1 MAKQDSTD
9 DMGIDNPATHDVGDD
24 NGVDD
29 PATHDVGDDNG
40 VDDPATHD
48 VGDDNGVDDPATHD
62 VGDDNGV
69 DDPATH
75 DVGDDNGVDDP
86 ATHDVGDDN
95 GVDDPATH
103 DVGDD
108 NGVDDPA
115 THDVGDDNGI
125 HRLVGSAG
133 NDQLAGY
140 AGDDVLDGGGG
151 IDLARYIG
159 QRAEAMWHKTS
170 AGWTV
175 TSAPDD
181 TDMLINVERLKF
193 SDISVALD
201 LSGNAGIVA
210 KTLGAVFGSAD
221 TSNEVYAGIGLY
233 YIDRGMTYESL
244 MQLAID
250 ARLGAG
256 ATNRDIVDL
265 LYTNVVGGPPR
276 EADRDYFVGLL
287 DSGAYTVA
295 AWA

>member
-86 ATHDVGDDN
+86 VTHDVGDDN

-108 NGVDDPA
+108 NS
-115 THDVGDDNGI
+115 I

-151 IDLARYIG
+151 IDLARYNG

-201 LSGNAGIVA
+201 LSGNAGTVA
-210 KTLGAVFGSAD
+210 KTLGAVFGSAE

-233 YIDRGMTYESL
+233 YID
-244 MQLAID
+244 
-250 ARLGAG
+250 ARHDVREPHAVGHRCAAWRWRELTGTSSTSCTRTWSGSRPAMRIG
-256 ATNRDIVDL
+256 ATSSVCWTAAHSRWL
-265 LYTNVVGGPPR
+265 
-276 EADRDYFVGLL
+276 
-287 DSGAYTVA
+287 